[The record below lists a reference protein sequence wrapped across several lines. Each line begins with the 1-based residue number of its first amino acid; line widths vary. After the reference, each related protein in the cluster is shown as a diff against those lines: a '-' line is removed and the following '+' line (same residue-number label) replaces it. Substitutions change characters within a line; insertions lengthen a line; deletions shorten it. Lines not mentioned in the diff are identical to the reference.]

1 MSFITVIKKIGE
13 KVISVVEWPFKH
25 SAMLGELLVDLEKD
39 TPATKSALV
48 GFVQHVEAIGPD
60 AVAAIATKGLDVPE
74 DLKCGEDV
82 KALFGYIQGTLLP
95 TIEKDYADVKAAQS
109 ASDPPPAAGAP
120 LPAPGVLAAGPAD
133 APAAAAVL
141 QPGIHD
147 LTPQ

>member
-25 SAMLGELLVDLEKD
+25 SAMLGELLVDLQKD

-109 ASDPPPAAGAP
+109 ASNLPPGAGGP
-120 LPAPGVLAAGPAD
+120 LPAPGAPAEAAAT
-133 APAAAAVL
+133 PAAAAVL